1 MAQSW
6 EVIQKLN
13 DEFDVVNNDN
23 KKLRIELRNL
33 QIENIKLCLKKK
45 YMTEDLLYDIQYLW
59 LDVDRLQDEIR
70 FLNYENEE
78 LREQLNSN

>member
-1 MAQSW
+1 MEQSW

-59 LDVDRLQDEIR
+59 LDIDRLQDEIR

-78 LREQLNSN
+78 LKEQLR

>member
-6 EVIQKLN
+6 EIIEKLN
-13 DEFDVVNNDN
+13 DEFDVVNNEN
-23 KKLRIELRNL
+23 KELRIQLRNL

-59 LDVDRLQDEIR
+59 LDIDRLQDEIR

-78 LREQLNSN
+78 LKEQLRQ

>member
-1 MAQSW
+1 MAESW
-6 EVIQKLN
+6 EIIEKLN

-23 KKLRIELRNL
+23 KELRIQLRNL

-59 LDVDRLQDEIR
+59 LDIDRLQDEIR

-78 LREQLNSN
+78 LKEQLRQ

>member
-1 MAQSW
+1 MEQSW

-23 KKLRIELRNL
+23 KELRIQLRNL

-59 LDVDRLQDEIR
+59 LDIDRLQDEIR

-78 LREQLNSN
+78 LKEQLR

>member
-1 MAQSW
+1 MAESW
-6 EVIQKLN
+6 EIIEKLN

-59 LDVDRLQDEIR
+59 LDIDRLQDEIR

-78 LREQLNSN
+78 LKEQLR

>member
-13 DEFDVVNNDN
+13 DEFDVVNNEN
-23 KKLRIELRNL
+23 KELRIQLRNL

-59 LDVDRLQDEIR
+59 LDIDRLQDEIR

-78 LREQLNSN
+78 LKEQLRQ

>member
-1 MAQSW
+1 MEQSW

-13 DEFDVVNNDN
+13 DEFDVVNNEN
-23 KKLRIELRNL
+23 KELRIQLRNL

-59 LDVDRLQDEIR
+59 LDIDRLQDEI
-70 FLNYENEE
+70 Y
-78 LREQLNSN
+78 SNRVM

>member
-6 EVIQKLN
+6 EVIEKLN
-13 DEFDVVNNDN
+13 DEFDLKNNQN
-23 KKLRIELRNL
+23 KELRIQLRNL

-45 YMTEDLLYDIQYLW
+45 YMTEDLLYHIQYLW
-59 LDVDRLQDEIR
+59 LDINRLQDEIR

-78 LREQLNSN
+78 LKEQLR

>member
-1 MAQSW
+1 MEQSW

-23 KKLRIELRNL
+23 KELRIQLRNL

-59 LDVDRLQDEIR
+59 LDIDRLQDEIR

-78 LREQLNSN
+78 LKEQLRQ